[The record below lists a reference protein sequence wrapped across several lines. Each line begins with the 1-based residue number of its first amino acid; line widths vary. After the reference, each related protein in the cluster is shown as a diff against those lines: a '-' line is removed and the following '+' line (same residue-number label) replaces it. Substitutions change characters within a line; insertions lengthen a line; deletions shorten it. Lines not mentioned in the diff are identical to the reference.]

1 MSGPG
6 SDDGSDAVG
15 GALGGDGGDAGGGE
29 GGGALAGRTALV
41 TGSTDGLGLAIA
53 AALAR
58 AGCRVVLHG
67 LLDAA
72 EMTGTLAALGGGH
85 RYVRA
90 DLGHADGVAA
100 LAGAAG
106 RVDVLVNNA
115 VVRHFAPL
123 VEFPAERWGAALAVN
138 VTAPLQLIQ
147 RLLPGMRAAGWGRI
161 VNMASVYGQRGTPGR
176 VDYVTTKAAVLG
188 LTRAVAAE
196 LAGEGVTCNAVCP
209 GSVSTPGTE
218 GRVEALMAQGGLG
231 REEAVRL
238 FLAGKQPSGRFVQAG
253 SVAAMVVFLCG
264 AAGADV
270 TGAVLPV
277 DGGWMAV

>member
-1 MSGPG
+1 MT
-6 SDDGSDAVG
+6 A
-15 GALGGDGGDAGGGE
+15 ALE
-29 GGGALAGRTALV
+29 GRAALV

-53 AALAR
+53 TALLDV
-58 AGCRVVLHG
+58 GCRVMLHG
-67 LLDAA
+67 LASAPD
-72 EMTGTLAALGGGH
+72 MTAPCEALRRSGTRDV

-90 DLGHADGVAA
+90 DLSGAQGVAA
-100 LAGAAG
+100 LVGAACEAFG
-106 RVDVLVNNA
+106 CVDILVNNA

-123 VEFPAERWGAALAVN
+123 AEFPADRWAAALAVN

-147 RLLPGMRAAGWGRI
+147 ALLPGMRASGWGRVI
-161 VNMASVYGQRGTPGR
+161 NMASVYGQRGTAGR

-196 LAGEGVTCNAVCP
+196 TAGEPITCNAVCP

-218 GRVEALMAQGGLG
+218 ARVEALM
-231 REEAVRL
+231 REPGIDRAEAVRR
-238 FLAGKQPSGRFVQAG
+238 FLAGKQPSGRFVQAA

-264 AAGADV
+264 QAGADI

-277 DGGWMAV
+277 EGGWLAG